1 MRLVASGASVI
12 GPSHF
17 QDNLPNQDAFNVCGV
32 HGGVFAGVADG
43 LGSRSLSHIGSRNA
57 VKLSRQAIKQLQSAS
72 PQMLMA
78 HLKSQWLVASDTN
91 FREFDTTCLWAH
103 ISNIGMLK
111 LAQVGDGLVM
121 VKSAGIFRV
130 LTPKRDGF
138 ANQTYTLG
146 HAGPEQWTCNQGQ
159 LSQPGDG
166 VLLMTDGISDD
177 LIPEQL
183 EQFFDAIFH
192 RARRL
197 SKRAMRRWLE
207 RELAQWS
214 TPLHGDDKS
223 LAGIFRLD

>member
-12 GPSHF
+12 GPAHL

-32 HGGVFAGVADG
+32 HGGVFAAVADG
-43 LGSRSLSHIGSRNA
+43 LGSRALSHIGSCKA
-57 VKLSRQAIKQLQSAS
+57 VKLARDAVKQLQTAA
-72 PQMLMA
+72 PEKLMTC
-78 HLKSQWLVASDTN
+78 LKAQWLVACGSD
-91 FREFDTTCLWAH
+91 FRDFDTTCLWAH
-103 ISNIGMLK
+103 VSDSGVLR

-130 LTPKRDGF
+130 LTPTRDGF
-138 ANQTYTLG
+138 ANQTDTLG
-146 HAGPEQWTCNQGQ
+146 CAKPERWTCSQIQ

-166 VLLMTDGISDD
+166 VLLLTDGISDD

-183 EQFFDAIFH
+183 GQFFDAIYH
-192 RARRL
+192 RTSRL

-207 RELAQWS
+207 QELAQWS

>member
-12 GPSHF
+12 GPAHL
-17 QDNLPNQDAFNVCGV
+17 QDNLLNQDAFNVYGV
-32 HGGVFAGVADG
+32 NGGFFAAVADG
-43 LGSRSLSHIGSRNA
+43 LGSRALSHIGSRNA
-57 VKLSRQAIKQLQSAS
+57 IRLARRAIKQHQSAS
-72 PQMLMA
+72 PQMVMS
-78 HLKSQWLVASDTN
+78 HLKTQWLVANEAN
-91 FREFDTTCLWAH
+91 FREFDTTCLWTH
-103 ISNIGMLK
+103 VSDTGMLK
-111 LAQVGDGLVM
+111 LAQVGDGLVI

-146 HAGPEQWTCNQGQ
+146 LAESEQWMCCQIQ

-177 LIPEQL
+177 LVPEQL
-183 EQFFDAIFH
+183 EQFFDAIFR
-192 RARRL
+192 RAMRL

-223 LAGIFRLD
+223 LVGIFRLD